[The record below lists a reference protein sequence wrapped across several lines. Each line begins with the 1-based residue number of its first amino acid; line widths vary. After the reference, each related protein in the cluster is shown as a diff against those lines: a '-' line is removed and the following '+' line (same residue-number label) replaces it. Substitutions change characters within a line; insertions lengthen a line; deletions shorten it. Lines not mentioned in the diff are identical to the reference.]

1 VRRVLLILAACAA
14 APLASCTSTPS
25 RAPVTPDVTVTHT
38 KTATRSVAP
47 DPHPIVAGPTTAAGA
62 RSCPLMATRT
72 AADNVGMRLARITV
86 LRSGGT
92 VIGCN
97 FFALQG
103 SPLATSEHLPGPK
116 QPVISIVTSRY
127 RTELAAHNAMVLL
140 ARAGTSGSQ
149 VQLRGGTVGVV
160 YRTAFDPQDRGRDWV
175 CAFARGA
182 ELTVIKT
189 VVTDT
194 SVNAVALANVL
205 LGAR

>member
-1 VRRVLLILAACAA
+1 MRRVWLILAACALT
-14 APLASCTSTPS
+14 PLAGCTSTP
-25 RAPVTPDVTVTHT
+25 RQPPTTPDVTVTHT
-38 KTATRSVAP
+38 QTATRTVAP
-47 DPHPIVAGPTTAAGA
+47 DPHPIVAGPTSSAAA
-62 RSCPLMATRT
+62 RSCPLMAKQT

-127 RTELAAHNAMVLL
+127 GTALAAHNAMVLL

-149 VQLRGGTVGVV
+149 VQLHGGTVGVV
-160 YRTAFDPQDRGRDWV
+160 YRTNFDPHDHGRDWV
-175 CAFARGA
+175 CAFARGTA
-182 ELTVIKT
+182 LTVIKT

>member
-1 VRRVLLILAACAA
+1 VRRVLLMLATCAAVPLAA
-14 APLASCTSTPS
+14 CTSTP
-25 RAPVTPDVTVTHT
+25 AHPPTTPDVTVTHT
-38 KTATRSVAP
+38 QTATRTAAP

-62 RSCPLMATRT
+62 RSCPLMAKQA

-127 RTELAAHNAMVLL
+127 GTAVAAHNAMVLL
-140 ARAGTSGSQ
+140 ARSGTSGSQ
-149 VQLRGGTVGVV
+149 VRLHDGVGVV
-160 YRTAFDPQDRGRDWV
+160 YRTSFDPHDRGRDWV
-175 CAFARGA
+175 CAFTRGA
-182 ELTVIKT
+182 GLTVIKT

-205 LGAR
+205 LGVR